1 MVKMKKAALGAFG
14 MASLNALGVGSGENG
29 NEAPHQVCNFS
40 VINCVVI
47 LNDNP
52 KLLVTSLSEYFFL
65 SQVFQ
70 WLKLRCLLSQNII
83 WTSKAIYRVLIL
95 NKQ

>member
-40 VINCVVI
+40 VNNCLVIINHNYSLI
-47 LNDNP
+47 Y
-52 KLLVTSLSEYFFL
+52 KLIHISIQT
-65 SQVFQ
+65 
-70 WLKLRCLLSQNII
+70 
-83 WTSKAIYRVLIL
+83 
-95 NKQ
+95 